1 MRRLRTALPTSIA
14 ATAAALVLVASPA
27 VAHGGGHG
35 GGHDPR
41 PPTVTDVATG
51 LVTPLSLAVGPRGTT
66 YVTQNFPGLLTA
78 VGRDGTPTVLYGSPD
93 GGEVGGVSYDDRRV
107 TFTETHLEDERPV
120 ASQVSTLRTDR
131 SGNAQGAPRVLADTF
146 AYERANNPDGGVT
159 YGLLETDPACVAQ
172 VPAEPIPGLYTGIV
186 DSHPYATT
194 THRGTTYVADAG
206 ANDILSI
213 SDRGKVR
220 TVAVLP
226 PQPAVITAEV
236 AAGVGWPDCT
246 VGQTYWF
253 EPVPTDVEVGP
264 RGVLYVTTLPGGPE
278 DASLGARGAVYT
290 VDPWRGK
297 VKQLASGFVSA
308 TNLAV
313 TDKGTV
319 YVSELFGGKISEA
332 GRRGPSTVVE
342 VPLPAGLEW
351 DGKSLLATTNAL
363 PADETTPPDGHLVR
377 IDLGKRWGR

>member
-1 MRRLRTALPTSIA
+1 MRRLRTALPAGVAA
-14 ATAAALVLVASPA
+14 ATAALVLVASPA
-27 VAHGGGHG
+27 VAHGGGKP
-35 GGHDPR
+35 DPR

-78 VGRDGTPTVLYGSPD
+78 VGRDGTPSVLYASPD
-93 GGEVGGVSYDDRRV
+93 GGEVGGVSYADRRI
-107 TFTETHLEDERPV
+107 TFTETQLGEQGPV
-120 ASQVSTLRTDR
+120 ASEVSTLRTDR
-131 SGNAQGAPRVLADTF
+131 WGNPTGTPRVLADTF
-146 AYERANNPDGGVT
+146 AYEQAKNPDAGVT
-159 YGLLETDPACVAQ
+159 YGLRKTDPACVAQ
-172 VPAEPIPGLYTGIV
+172 VPPVPVPGLYTGIA

-194 THRGTTYVADAG
+194 SSRGTTYVADAG
-206 ANDILSI
+206 ANAILSI
-213 SDRGKVR
+213 SDRGKIR

-226 PQPAVITAEV
+226 AQPAVVTAE
-236 AAGVGWPDCT
+236 AAAAIGWPDCV
-246 VGQTYWF
+246 VGETYWF

-290 VDPWRGK
+290 VDPWKGK
-297 VKQLASGFVSA
+297 VRQLGSGFVGA

-319 YVSELFGGKISEA
+319 YVSELFGGRISQV
-332 GRRGPSTVVE
+332 GKRGPSTVVE

-351 DGKSLLATTNAL
+351 DGKGLLATTNVL

-377 IDLGKRWGR
+377 VDLGKHRGR

>member
-1 MRRLRTALPTSIA
+1 MRRLRTALPTAVA
-14 ATAAALVLVASPA
+14 AAAAALVLVASPA
-27 VAHGGGHG
+27 VAHGGK
-35 GGHDPR
+35 HDPR

-51 LVTPLSLAVGPRGTT
+51 LVTPLSLAVGPNGTT

-78 VGRDGTPTVLYGSPD
+78 VGPDGTPTVLYASPD
-93 GGEVGGVSYDDRRV
+93 GGEVGGVSYEDRRI
-107 TFTETHLEDERPV
+107 TFTQTHLQDERPV

-131 SGNAQGAPRVLADTF
+131 DGNARGAPRVLADTF
-146 AYERANNPDGGVT
+146 AFERANNPDGGVT
-159 YGLLETDPACVAQ
+159 YGLRDTDPACVAQ
-172 VPAEPIPGLYTGIV
+172 VPPEPIPGLYTGIV

-206 ANDILSI
+206 SNSILSI
-213 SDRGKVR
+213 SERGRVR

-226 PQPAVITAEV
+226 AQPATITAEA
-236 AAGVGWPDCT
+236 AAGVGWPDCV

-290 VDPWRGK
+290 VDRDRGK
-297 VKQLASGFVSA
+297 VRQIASGLVSA

-313 TDKGTV
+313 SDKGTV
-319 YVSELFGGKISEA
+319 YVAELFGGKISEA
-332 GRRGPSTVVE
+332 GKRGPSTVVE
-342 VPLPAGLEW
+342 VLLPAGLEW
-351 DGKSLLATTNAL
+351 DGKGLLATTNAL
-363 PADETTPPDGHLVR
+363 PADETSPPDGHLVR
-377 IDLGKRWGR
+377 IGLGKHRGGR